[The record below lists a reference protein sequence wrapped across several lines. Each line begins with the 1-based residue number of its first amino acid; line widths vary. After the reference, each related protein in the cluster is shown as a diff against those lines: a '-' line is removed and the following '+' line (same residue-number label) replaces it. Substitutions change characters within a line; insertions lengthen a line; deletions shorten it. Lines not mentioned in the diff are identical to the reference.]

1 MIGNM
6 KAITMTQPWA
16 TLLALGANRIETRS
30 WPTNYRGPLAIH
42 TAMGFPKY
50 AVELCRQSPY
60 AEALAAGGY
69 HSAADLPRGQII
81 SVGMLD
87 GLVRCDASTE
97 RPIIEQSRAGLLPPD
112 ELAFGD
118 FSAGRF
124 GFVMRDMRM
133 LAAPV
138 PARGM
143 LGLWNVPAE
152 LAERILS
159 LADGAQNAPT

>member
-1 MIGNM
+1 M

-50 AVELCRQSPY
+50 AMELCRQSPY

-69 HSAADLPRGQII
+69 ADPADLPRGQII

-87 GLVRCDASTE
+87 DLLQCDESTG
-97 RPIIEQSRAGLLPPD
+97 RSIIEQSRAGLLPPD
-112 ELAFGD
+112 ELAFGG
-118 FSAGRF
+118 FFTGPLRF
-124 GFVMRDMRM
+124 RHARHAH
-133 LAAPV
+133 AADPI

-152 LAERILS
+152 LAGRILS
-159 LADGAQNAPT
+159 LADDQKSPT